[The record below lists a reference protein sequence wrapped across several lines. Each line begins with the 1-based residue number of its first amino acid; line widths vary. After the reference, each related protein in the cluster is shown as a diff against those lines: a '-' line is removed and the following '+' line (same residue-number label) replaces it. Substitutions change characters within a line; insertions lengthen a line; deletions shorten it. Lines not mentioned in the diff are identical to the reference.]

1 MHPQVIAHPDRAGLL
16 ITDPIEN
23 ARFALYTDDDVT
35 PRETEP
41 EEFYFPV
48 DAAVTV
54 ETSGV
59 EIPKLGNVF
68 VRTQTGTFV
77 TDNAARTDTHLA
89 PDAYL
94 LELTTAPMKLYLA
107 IESAL
112 TIEHGEQAV
121 MLSFDDTVA
130 VRVGTRSFH
139 ERPAGTIRTTEDVRD
154 VMRAVSLFGSALKTT
169 SSERSFPTLRG
180 HPPLVELDDEF
191 DAPDGLVRPDTGVEL
206 VLPPEREYVYP
217 AAPLAY
223 YLGAELVPGGSPRLV
238 ADGFEYDLD
247 GPDGYETTVHRA
259 LQQSFFF
266 DCLTRTEGYYQVDLH
281 ERRQVEPLVDV
292 DFGELYDASLPAR
305 LETYLSVPFET
316 IRSHVPEWNLT
327 TDVTPIPEH
336 CNVLPFVAND
346 LALVRCPPNPAEM
359 NVVPTLE
366 AQKEFFRDAHA
377 ADDDFVRSA
386 GEQEVVENIFKPDP
400 TETVEHAWVGDGY
413 PLGANKV
420 TAASQRRRL
429 EREPAQKEHIEI
441 HVVCNDEAM
450 QEEGAVVEH
459 YGLRDLL
466 QFDVNLHYDL
476 TTDELRELLAA
487 PSDFLHYIG
496 HVDINGMR
504 CSDGYLDARTL
515 SDVRVKAFLLNACRS
530 YEQGEAL
537 VDAGSFGGVVT
548 LSEVANRIATKV
560 GKPLAR
566 LLNCGFPLR
575 VALSIAQ
582 DQVSTGYRY
591 ITVGDGGMMLVQNE
605 SGSVTYPRVEQIEE
619 GYFSIT
625 IRTHPLPHF
634 GLGSLLAT
642 HITEDNTRY
651 LTSGEIGTF
660 EVTTSELQDYFSLET
675 IPVEFREELRWSD
688 ELLTGNI

>member
-1 MHPQVIAHPDRAGLL
+1 MHSQVIAHPDRAGLL
-16 ITDPIEN
+16 ITDPIGN
-23 ARFALYTDDDVT
+23 ARFALYTDDAVT
-35 PRETEP
+35 PRETNP

-77 TDNAARTDTHLA
+77 TDNADRTDAHLE

-94 LELTTAPMKLYLA
+94 LELTTAPMKLYLT

-130 VRVGTRSFH
+130 LRVGTRSFH
-139 ERPAGTIRTTEDVRD
+139 ERPAGTIRTTEDMRD

-180 HPPLVELDDEF
+180 HPPLVELGDEF
-191 DAPDGLVRPDTGVEL
+191 DAPEGLVRPDTGVEL
-206 VLPPEREYVYP
+206 VLPPEQEYVYP

-223 YLGAELVPGGSPRLV
+223 YLGAELVPGRSPRLV

-247 GPDGYETTVHRA
+247 GPDGYETTVHRT

-305 LETYLSVPFET
+305 LETYLDVPFET
-316 IRSHVPEWNLT
+316 IRDFVPEWNLT
-327 TDVTPIPEH
+327 TDVTPIHEH
-336 CNVLPFVAND
+336 CNILPFVAND
-346 LALVRCPPNPAEM
+346 LVLVRCPPNPAEM

-366 AQKEFFRDAHA
+366 AQEEFFRDAHA
-377 ADDDFVRSA
+377 VSDDFVRSA

-400 TETVEHAWVGDGY
+400 LGTVEHAWVGEGY

-420 TAASQRRRL
+420 TATSQRRRL
-429 EREPAQKEHIEI
+429 EREPAEKDHIEI
-441 HVVCNDEAM
+441 HIVCNDELM

-487 PSDFLHYIG
+487 LSDFLHYIG

-548 LSEVANRIATKV
+548 LSEVASRIATKV

-575 VALSIAQ
+575 VALSVAQ
-582 DQVSTGYRY
+582 EQVSTGYRY
-591 ITVGDGGMMLVQNE
+591 ITVGDGGMTLVQSE
-605 SGSVTYPRVEQIEE
+605 SGAVVYPRISRLE
-619 GYFSIT
+619 GESFLISIQT
-625 IRTHPLPHF
+625 YLLRHF
-634 GLGSLLAT
+634 GLGSFLAS
-642 HITEDNTRY
+642 HITEDSTRY
-651 LTSGEIGTF
+651 LTSKEIGMF
-660 EVTTSELQDYFSLET
+660 EVTGEELRRYLDLET
-675 IPVEFREELRWSD
+675 TPVEFEEN
-688 ELLTGNI
+688 LTGVTSYQ